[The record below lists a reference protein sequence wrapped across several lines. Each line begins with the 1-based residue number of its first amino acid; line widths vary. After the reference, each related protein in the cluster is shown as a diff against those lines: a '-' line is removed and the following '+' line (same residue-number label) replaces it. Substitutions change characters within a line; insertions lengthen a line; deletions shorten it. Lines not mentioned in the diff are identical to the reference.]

1 MADAAALDRADPLAH
16 MRERFALPEGLVYL
30 DGNSLGA
37 LPHATRDA
45 LARVVS
51 EEWGTGLIRSWA
63 AADWIGLARRTGE
76 AIAPLIGAA
85 EGTVVACDST
95 SINLSKA
102 LHCAAGLR
110 PGRTR
115 LIADADNF
123 PTDVYIARSV
133 ADQLALELVL
143 LPAGEVADAV
153 DERTAAVT
161 LSHVSYRS
169 SAIYDLAGITRAA
182 HAAGALAVWDLAHSA
197 GALRCDV
204 GALGADLA
212 IGCGYKYLNGGPG
225 APAFLYCAAEHH
237 EAAEQPLTGWFG
249 HDHPF
254 AFEQVY
260 RPAAGIERFLTGTT
274 PVLSM
279 SALAASLEIFGDVTL
294 DALRAKSVALGELF
308 IELFDRTL
316 APRGFALATPRD
328 SALRGSHV
336 ALTHADGHPIV
347 RALGER
353 GIVGDFRA
361 PDLLRFGFAPL
372 YNRFSEVQALV
383 DAIAE
388 VFDDGS
394 FRDPRL
400 AAPTRVT

>member
-1 MADAAALDRADPLAH
+1 MADAATLDRDDPLAH
-16 MRERFALPEGLVYL
+16 LRERFALPDGVVYL

-37 LPHATRDA
+37 LPHATREA
-45 LARVVS
+45 LAQVVA
-51 EEWGTGLIRSWA
+51 EEWGSGLIRSWG

-76 AIAPLIGAA
+76 AIAPLIGAPG
-85 EGTVVACDST
+85 GTVVACDST

-123 PTDVYIARSV
+123 PSDVYIARSV
-133 ADQLALELVL
+133 ADQLGLELVL
-143 LPAGEVADAV
+143 VPAGEIASAL

-169 SAIYDLAGITRAA
+169 AEIYDIAGITEAA
-182 HAAGALAVWDLAHSA
+182 HGAGALAVWDLAHSA

-204 GALGADLA
+204 AGGGADLA

-225 APAFLYCAAEHH
+225 APAFLYCAAQHQ
-237 EAAEQPLTGWFG
+237 EAAAQPLTGWFG

-254 AFEQVY
+254 AFEPGY

-279 SALAASLEIFGDVTL
+279 SALATSLAVFDDVSL
-294 DALRAKSVALGELF
+294 DAVRAKSVALGELF
-308 IELFDRTL
+308 VKLFDRNL
-316 APRGFALATPRD
+316 ASRGFALAMPRD
-328 SALRGSHV
+328 SARRGSHV
-336 ALTHADGHPIV
+336 AFTHPDGHAIV
-347 RALGER
+347 RALIER
-353 GIVGDFRA
+353 GIIGDFRA

-372 YNRFSEVQALV
+372 YNRFVEVEMLV

-388 VFDDGS
+388 VVDDGS

-400 AAPTRVT
+400 HAPTRVT